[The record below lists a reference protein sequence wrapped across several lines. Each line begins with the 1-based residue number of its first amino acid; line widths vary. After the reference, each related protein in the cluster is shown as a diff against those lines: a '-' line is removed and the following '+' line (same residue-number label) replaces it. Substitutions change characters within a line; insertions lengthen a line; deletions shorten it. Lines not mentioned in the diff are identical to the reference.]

1 MYEIVIE
8 LPFNGFKVKGIL
20 SLPVQARD
28 LIIFSHGFGRFM
40 TTPHEHHLAL
50 KFQQEGYGTLV
61 FDLLDEHDE
70 LPSDYKNID
79 LLSRGLLTS
88 TNWLHNHSE
97 YSSLNLAYFGSGTGA
112 ATAIKAAA
120 KLGNTIKTV
129 VSLSGRLDLASK
141 ELAKIECPVLL
152 IVGELDFQT
161 VNINQHALQRLK
173 TKNQLAVVPGASHLF
188 EEPDKINKA
197 ANITVSW
204 FKKYLSKDKRQSLSH

>member
-28 LIIFSHGFGRFM
+28 LIIFSHGFGRFQ

-50 KFQQEGYGTLV
+50 KFQQEGYGTLE
-61 FDLLDEHDE
+61 FDLLDEYDE
-70 LPSDYKNID
+70 FPSDYKNIE

-97 YSSLNLAYFGSGTGA
+97 YRSLNLAYFGSGTGA

-120 KLGNTIKTV
+120 KLGNTIKTI

-141 ELAKIECPVLL
+141 ELSKVKCPALL
-152 IVGELDFQT
+152 IVGDLDFQI

-188 EEPDKINKA
+188 EEPDKINEA
-197 ANITVSW
+197 AKIAISW
-204 FKKYLSKDKRQSLSH
+204 YRKHVAIEPQQRLSQ